1 MMIAHRH
8 SPFGDLH
15 ASQLQVRQRL
25 GHMNGIELL
34 HDLQLCLKEGV
45 AA

>member
-1 MMIAHRH
+1 MILAHRR

-15 ASQLQVRQRL
+15 ASHLQVRQRL
-25 GHMNGIELL
+25 GHMNGIELF